1 MNISPA
7 NIRKWSMLGQRGSVF
22 GIAFPELVEENDN
35 VKLVTADLSL
45 LSGMDRFIQKYPD
58 KFLNV
63 GIAEQNMIGISA
75 GLAMSGYN
83 VFATTYASFIAVRS
97 LEHVRQHLSY
107 LGCNVKLIGS
117 SAGVVA
123 AKSGVS
129 HWATEDIAFTRVL
142 PNMQVFSPA
151 DSLEAIKV
159 IEYSMKNDG
168 PMYIRLS
175 GGLNCPI
182 VYKEDYDFE
191 PGKLVCLKCINE
203 ITDIADDIKRDDID
217 NNDGIN
223 SKNNGDN
230 TLKVAIIATGLM
242 VSRSLEAVKMLE
254 ESDVIDEE
262 DNKEEKKIKK
272 VQYAVYNMH
281 TIKPLDKEGLDKIF
295 DMYDIIVTVEEHN
308 VLGGMGSAVAEYK
321 ATKAN
326 APRQVFI
333 GFNDSFYPAGNQDF
347 VLDEAG
353 LSVERI
359 VERIRTEVVGI
370 NNDR

>member
-1 MNISPA
+1 MNVTSA
-7 NIRKWSMLGQRGSVF
+7 NIRKWSMLGQRGAVF
-22 GIAFPELVEENDN
+22 GIAFPEIGETADN
-35 VKLVTADLSL
+35 LKLVTADLSL
-45 LSGMDRFIQKYPD
+45 LSGMDRFIQKFPE

-97 LEHVRQHLSY
+97 LEFVRQHLSY

-117 SAGVVA
+117 AAGVVA

-151 DSLEAIKV
+151 DSLEAIKI
-159 IEYSMKNDG
+159 IEYAAKTEG

-182 VYKEDYDFE
+182 VYREDYDFV
-191 PGKLVCLKCINE
+191 PGKLVPLVSSEMNE
-203 ITDIADDIKRDDID
+203 
-217 NNDGIN
+217 
-223 SKNNGDN
+223 SKGAAQ
-230 TLKVAIIATGLM
+230 KVSIIATGLM
-242 VSRSLEAVKMLE
+242 VSRTLDAVKKLE
-254 ESDVIDEE
+254 DEFSE
-262 DNKEEKKIKK
+262 QQNN
-272 VQYAVYNMH
+272 VSYSVYNMH

-295 DMYDIIVTVEEHN
+295 ADSDLVITVEEHN

-321 ATKAN
+321 ATKES
-326 APRQVFI
+326 APRQAFI

-353 LSVERI
+353 LSVDKIVDRI
-359 VERIRTEVVGI
+359 KEEISK
-370 NNDR
+370 